1 MAVSELRQELS
12 GVSGSIS
19 LACWLV
25 VLLPQLYENYRLHS
39 ASGVSLTFILAW
51 LIGDVLSLAGALTG
65 GLLSTVVVLS
75 AYFCV
80 ADGVLIAQVVYYNY
94 LNKASGEGH
103 AKTRRTSSMS
113 VVAGAQDHIV
123 GGGGDRE
130 TAPLLRGRST
140 STASKHSLREQARAR
155 RRKAILQN
163 ISAVIL
169 VIAAGILGY
178 LLTSHHSLSSPA
190 PTDPQIPEAPK
201 PTPSLLSSTLGYASA
216 LTYLLARIPQLLQ
229 NHRRRATDGLSILFF
244 VFSMLGN
251 VSFAASIMFGEEEW
265 RGSAPWLVGSVGTIV
280 EDLGV
285 FWQFWAYG
293 RGEEGEGDDEEAVV

>member
-94 LNKASGEGH
+94 LNKTSAGEGH

-123 GGGGDRE
+123 GGGGSGDRE

-140 STASKHSLREQARAR
+140 STASKHSLRDQARVR

-163 ISAVIL
+163 ISAVII

-178 LLTSHHSLSSPA
+178 LLTSHHSSSSPS
-190 PTDPQIPEAPK
+190 TPK

-293 RGEEGEGDDEEAVV
+293 RGEEGESDDDDDDEAVV